1 MVGLSLKHTKVV
13 FSMENKTLIDK
24 ELSNV
29 SGGFAPGINAH
40 IGQFHEDKK
49 ITKAHV
55 GETAFQLQ
63 YMKEIVHD
71 VVHGPV
77 GLMPEGLHY

>member
-1 MVGLSLKHTKVV
+1 
-13 FSMENKTLIDK
+13 MENKTLIDK

-29 SGGFAPGINAH
+29 SGRFDPRINGY
-40 IGQFHEDKK
+40 IGQIHEDKK

-63 YMKEIVHD
+63 YYERNC
-71 VVHGPV
+71 P
-77 GLMPEGLHY
+77 

>member
-1 MVGLSLKHTKVV
+1 MVGLSLKHTKGV

-29 SGGFAPGINAH
+29 SGRFDPRINGY
-40 IGQFHEDKK
+40 IGQIHEDKK

-71 VVHGPV
+71 IVHGPV
-77 GLMPEGLHY
+77 GLMAEGPDY